1 MSTADADAVMPATG
15 AGHPRWVRLSH
26 WIGALSVLT
35 LAVTGFVILM
45 THPRLYWGETGNDL
59 TPALIELPV
68 SRNYKHGGWQLST
81 PSFPNGGAAV
91 SSVRTYDIL
100 NQNSWGRSLHFIAAW
115 FLVVTGLVYLVAAI
129 ASGHLRR
136 DLLPRGRELAPAA
149 LWADLIAHLQHVP
162 PAHGGPPYKLLQ
174 RISYSVVL
182 LIALPLMIITGLAQ
196 SPAINAA
203 YPFLAGMFGGT
214 QSART
219 VHFLI
224 FAVLVV
230 FVIVHVVMVM
240 LSGFRR
246 QIRAMTLGKPV

>member
-1 MSTADADAVMPATG
+1 MSATG
-15 AGHPRWVRLSH
+15 THEVIPAPSAGHPRWVRLSH
-26 WIGALSVLT
+26 WIGAASVLT

-81 PSFPNGGAAV
+81 PSFPDGGAAA

-129 ASGHLRR
+129 AGGHARR
-136 DLLPRGRELAPAA
+136 DLLPRARELAPGP
-149 LWADLIAHLQHVP
+149 LWADLVAHLRHVP
-162 PAHGGPPYKLLQ
+162 RARGGPPYNLLQ
-174 RISYSVVL
+174 KLSYSLVL
-182 LIALPLMIITGLAQ
+182 FLALPLMIITGLAQ

-214 QSART
+214 QAART
-219 VHFLI
+219 VHFLV
-224 FAVLVV
+224 FAVLVG
-230 FVIVHVVMVM
+230 FVIIHLAMVI

-246 QIRAMTLGKPV
+246 QLRAMTLGKPA

>member
-1 MSTADADAVMPATG
+1 MSHPSAPEVTPAAG
-15 AGHPRWVRLSH
+15 VGHPRWVRLSH

-59 TPALIELPV
+59 TPALIELPI
-68 SRNYKHGGWQLST
+68 SRNYQHGGWQLST

-115 FLVVTGLVYLVAAI
+115 FLVATGLVYLVAAI
-129 ASGHLRR
+129 TSGHLRR
-136 DLLPRGRELAPAA
+136 DLLPRARELAPAA
-149 LWADLIAHLQHVP
+149 LWADLVAHLQHVP
-162 PAHGGPPYKLLQ
+162 PARGGPPYKLLQ

-182 LIALPLMIITGLAQ
+182 LIALPLMIVTGLAQ

-230 FVIVHVVMVM
+230 FVIIHVVMVI

-246 QIRAMTLGKPV
+246 QMRAMTLGKPA